1 MNDTNENIEKQPWFE
16 PVEIGEKP
24 SISSSA
30 IFVLVCVTPVI
41 ATILFGAVD
50 PATWVILSV
59 AAFAISALWLYDGW
73 RRRRLLL
80 NADVLLIPLLGLI
93 AIGIVQLIPIFS
105 PELPAGLVPD
115 ISRSAISMDPSATR
129 MFLGRLIVLFVFFA
143 AALTFV
149 NQRSRVQKVVYL
161 VIGFGSLMA
170 IFAILQRLS
179 SPEAIYGMRVPTQAI
194 PFGPFVNQH
203 HFAAFMEMTG
213 GVTFGFLFAGG
224 SKRENRILLIL
235 AAVVMGTAAVMTSSR
250 GGLLSLGGALL
261 FAVAASNFNKP
272 ADASVRSSVSKRR
285 QTMVTGA
292 VVAAIVLLVLGMVLF
307 LRADSSLIRGVG
319 LGGGEDVS
327 SGRFHFWSVAIRVF
341 ADHPILG
348 AGLDAFG
355 AAFTRY
361 DSWNGVFRVE
371 QAHNDYLQTLADAG
385 VIGFACIAAFIYFL
399 FRKGIAQ
406 ATAATD
412 SFQRSAVIGALAG
425 CFGIVIHSFFDFP
438 LRTPSN
444 AFFFLLLTAVAVVRI
459 APKRHHRTL
468 TSSSLRPQGKA
479 KLTV

>member
-1 MNDTNENIEKQPWFE
+1 MNDPNENIEKRPWFE
-16 PVEIGEKP
+16 PVEIGEIP
-24 SISSSA
+24 SIPSRV
-30 IFVLVCVTPVI
+30 IFVLLCVTPVV

-50 PATWVILSV
+50 PATWVILSLS
-59 AAFAISALWLYDGW
+59 AFSISALWLYDGW

-93 AIGIVQLIPIFS
+93 AIGVVQLVPIFS

-115 ISRSAISMDPSATR
+115 ISRSAISMDPYATR
-129 MFLGRLIVLFVFFA
+129 MFLGRLVVLFVFFA

-149 NQRSRVQKVVYL
+149 NQRSRLQKVVYL

-203 HFAAFMEMTG
+203 HFAAFMEMTAG
-213 GVTFGFLFAGG
+213 LTFGFLFAGG
-224 SKRENRILLIL
+224 IKRENRILLIL
-235 AAVVMGTAAVMTSSR
+235 AAVLMGTATVMTSSR
-250 GGLLSLGGALL
+250 GGLLSLGGVLL
-261 FAVAASNFNKP
+261 FAAAASNYNK
-272 ADASVRSSVSKRR
+272 AAVASHQSSETNRR
-285 QTMVTGA
+285 QKLVTGA
-292 VVAAIVLLVLGMVLF
+292 VIAAMVLLVFGMVLF

-319 LGGGEDVS
+319 LGGGADVS
-327 SGRFHFWSVAIRVF
+327 NGRLHFWSVAIRVF

-385 VIGFACIAAFIYFL
+385 VIGFACIAAFVYFL
-399 FRKGIAQ
+399 FRKGVARI
-406 ATAATD
+406 ATAD
-412 SFQRSAVIGALAG
+412 PFQRSAVIGALAG
-425 CFGIVIHSFFDFP
+425 CVGIVIHSFFDFP

-444 AFFFLLLTAVAVVRI
+444 AFFFLLLVTVAVVRI
-459 APKRHHRTL
+459 SPKRHHRTL
-468 TSSSLRPQGKA
+468 TSSSF
-479 KLTV
+479 